1 MELRRPAVTEYIDRI
16 ESYEPSVMTVAPRAH
31 ASTDAPTLSLNGSWK
46 FHYVPTVDQVLDD
59 GWQAGENSGDW
70 DDIVVPSSWP
80 FVGYGKPNYTN
91 TNYPFPLNPPHT
103 PQENPV
109 GHYVLTFSAGPEYQ
123 PHAVLRF
130 QGIESHAIVWLN
142 GVELGVATGSRLTNE
157 FDVSGV
163 LVEGENTLAVQVA
176 KYSAQSY
183 VEDQDQWWLP
193 GIFRDVDLIARPVG
207 GIEDVFVKASYDA
220 ETGGGLLLITS
231 DADDAT
237 VSIEELGITGAPVN
251 TEIVIDQVEPWSAES
266 PKLYEARIATEAET
280 LTVRVGFRTVSVEN
294 GILLLNGSPI
304 KFRGVN
310 RHEFHPDYGR
320 AVPAE
325 TLERELRLMKQHNI
339 NAIRTS
345 HYPPNAAMLDLADE
359 LGLYVILEADLE
371 THGFGTRPG
380 WEGNPSVEPE
390 WKKNLIDRMTRTVHR
405 DKNHPSIL
413 MWSLGNES
421 GTGENL
427 AAMART
433 ARSIDDTRLVHYEGD
448 RTVDYTDIHSMM
460 YETVA
465 NMKKHGRVPNPDK
478 PFILCE
484 YAHAMGNGPGGLS
497 EYQEL
502 FERYDRLAGGFVW
515 EWLEHGVRQRDEN
528 GTDYFAYGGD
538 FGEVIHDGN
547 FITDGLVDPDRN
559 PRPGLKDYKRVIAP
573 FAITVAPDKSS
584 VTITSRYDFI
594 DSDHVDFHAR
604 LERGAG
610 DIERLDLDVPTI
622 GPRETVTI
630 PLPERAQDASAVLT
644 VRAALRDAAPWADAD
659 HELAFGQADVAV
671 PLQEAPASEQTAIQT
686 APQAEPVQQGGD
698 GEITL
703 DLGNNQS
710 ATFDQATGQLT
721 AIGKLSIG
729 GPRLVVD
736 RPVTDNDRL
745 TDWMTPEPNSMAV
758 EWERMGLARFERTLQ
773 NIATEATGLIITTR
787 WAPPALSHG
796 FTLEERYSVSNG
808 GLTLRAT
815 ATPFGT
821 FAAPLAR
828 IGLEFVLDSP
838 TNSVSWA
845 GFGPGQKYSDTGQ
858 SNHLGWFTTS
868 LVDFQENYVR
878 PQENGRRDAV
888 QWFALDDTLEA
899 AASDHAFGL
908 TVRPWSE
915 SALAQADHTNEL
927 TPDGKTYLI
936 LDDGA
941 NGIGTASCG
950 PGVLPQHKLFAR
962 DAHWQVT
969 FKA

>member
-1 MELRRPAVTEYIDRI
+1 MELRRPAVTEYIERI

-31 ASTDAPTLSLNGSWK
+31 VATDAPALPLSGTWK
-46 FHYVPTVDQVLDD
+46 FYYAPTVDQVLEH
-59 GWQAGENSGDW
+59 GWQSGAASGEW
-70 DDIVVPSSWP
+70 EDIEVPSSWP
-80 FVGYGKPNYTN
+80 FVGYGEPNYTN
-91 TNYPFPLNPPHT
+91 TNYPFPLDPPHT

-109 GHYVLTFSAGPEYQ
+109 GHYLLTFSAGPEFQ

-183 VEDQDQWWLP
+183 LEDQDQWWLP
-193 GIFRDVDLIARPVG
+193 GIFRDVDLIARPAG
-207 GIEDVFVKASYDA
+207 GIDDVFVKASYDA
-220 ETGGGLLLITS
+220 ETGGGVLLVNS
-231 DADDAT
+231 DAEDAT

-251 TEIVIDQVEPWSAES
+251 TEIVIDQVEPWNAES
-266 PKLYEARIATEAET
+266 PKLYDARISTGTET
-280 LTVRVGFRTVSVEN
+280 LSIRVGFRTVSVEN
-294 GILLLNGSPI
+294 GVLLLNGSPI

-310 RHEFHPDYGR
+310 RHEFHPDHGR

-325 TLERELRLMKQHNI
+325 TMEHELRGMKQHNI

-359 LGLYVILEADLE
+359 LGFYVILEADLE

-380 WEGNPSVEPE
+380 WEGNPTVEPE
-390 WKKNLIDRMTRTVHR
+390 WKKNLLDRMTRTVHR

-413 MWSLGNES
+413 IWSLGNES

-433 ARSIDDTRLVHYEGD
+433 AREIDDTRLIHYEGD
-448 RTVDYTDIHSMM
+448 RTVEYTDLHSMM

-465 NMKKHGRVPNPDK
+465 DMKKHAQVPNPTV
-478 PFILCE
+478 PFVLCE

-538 FGEVIHDGN
+538 FGETIHDGN

-573 FAITVAPDKSS
+573 FAIEVAPDRTTA
-584 VTITSRYDFI
+584 TITSRYDFI
-594 DSDHVDFHAR
+594 DSGHVDFHLF
-604 LERGAG
+604 LERGEG
-610 DIERLDLDVPTI
+610 ETERIALDVPTI
-622 GPRETVTI
+622 GPRDTLTVD
-630 PLPERAQDASAVLT
+630 LPEQAQDPTAVLT
-644 VRAALRDAAPWADAD
+644 VRAALREPTSWADAD
-659 HELAFGQADVAV
+659 HELAFGQPDGPV
-671 PLQEAPASEQTAIQT
+671 PLQRRTEEQPATQT
-686 APQAEPVQQGGD
+686 APAQEAEGGR
-698 GEITL
+698 ITL

-721 AIGKLSIG
+721 AIGELNIS

-745 TDWMTPEPNSMAV
+745 VDWMTPEPNSMAV
-758 EWERMGLARFERTLQ
+758 EWERMGLGRFERTVQ
-773 NIATEATGLIITTR
+773 GIATDAADLIITSR

-796 FTLEERYSVSNG
+796 FTLEERYSASNG
-808 GLTLRAT
+808 GLTLTAT

-828 IGLEFVLDSP
+828 IGLEFVLDSS
-838 TNSVSWA
+838 TKNVSWA

-858 SNHLGWFTTS
+858 SNHLGWFTKS
-868 LVDFQENYVR
+868 LTDLQENYVR

-888 QWFALDDTLEA
+888 QWFTLDDTLEGA
-899 AASDHAFGL
+899 AANHAFGL

-915 SALAQADHTNEL
+915 SALAAANHTNEL

-962 DAHWQVT
+962 EAHWRVT
-969 FKA
+969 FRA